1 MQSHTDFLGYRR
13 YNFLTFIPSYQTILA
28 FQKYSECYFKL
39 FLFLFFLY
47 FLIFN
52 YIFHFSIFCFLLY
65 TPPVLYSLFH
75 SFLIA
80 LFFFNI
86 LSLYLNIL
94 ISFLTVLTETL
105 QRILHKPQIYKGR
118 VGLPVH
124 ILYIRS

>member
-1 MQSHTDFLGYRR
+1 MLFYIFFIFILFVFSYFQLHFPFFYFLLSIIYSSR
-13 YNFLTFIPSYQTILA
+13 FIFFIPLVP
-28 FQKYSECYFKL
+28 
-39 FLFLFFLY
+39 
-47 FLIFN
+47 N
-52 YIFHFSIFCFLLY
+52 SI
-65 TPPVLYSLFH
+65 
-75 SFLIA
+75 I
-80 LFFFNI
+80 FFNI